1 MKKLIVTV
9 KSSSQTLSEFKNALK
24 AARKG
29 RLKED
34 HFEISFDNKKDFDR
48 FAKNLSVLSAILTH
62 KPKSIY
68 ELAKLIDM
76 DVSNLNKLIAFF
88 VSVGAIRIK
97 TSQESG
103 RAVKTPIVEYGQVE
117 FDLNAA

>member
-9 KSSSQTLSEFKNALK
+9 KSSSQTLSEFKSALK

-29 RLKED
+29 RLRED

-68 ELAKLIDM
+68 ELSKLIDM
-76 DVSNLNKLIAFF
+76 DVSNLNKLITFF
-88 VSVGAIRIK
+88 ESVGAIKIK

-103 RAVKTPIVEYGQVE
+103 RAVKTPIVEYEQVE

>member
-1 MKKLIVTV
+1 MKKLIVSIKTPAQ
-9 KSSSQTLSEFKNALK
+9 SISEFKKALRD
-24 AARKG
+24 ARKG

-48 FAKNLSVLSAILTH
+48 FTKNLGVLSAILTH

-76 DVSNLNKLIAFF
+76 DVSNLNKLIDFF
-88 VSVGAIRIK
+88 ESVGAITIK
-97 TSQESG
+97 TSQTAG
-103 RAVKTPIVEYGQVE
+103 RSVKTPVVEYGQVE
-117 FDLNAA
+117 FDLNVA